1 MSRIGKVLERISAA
15 GLDGLL
21 LMKDANIRYVSG
33 FTGSESYLLLSLEKK
48 VFITDS
54 RYTEQAEQECP
65 DFEVVRYQNPH
76 CSLEETIKEKTL
88 EMGIKKLGFEKD
100 YVTYEIYENISQALD
115 ETVLVPVLGIVEG
128 VRSVKEEKEIAL
140 VQKAA
145 QIADQAFNVIIGL
158 IKPGITEQE
167 LETELE
173 YILKKQGASG
183 PSFPS
188 IVAGGPRSSLPHA
201 IPSQR
206 VIQKGD
212 FVLFDFGAR
221 FEGYCSDMTRTV
233 VVGEPSVKQQEIYQI
248 VKKAQ
253 ESALNAVQPG
263 IKGRDLDGVARKVIE
278 DAGYGDLFGHGLG
291 HGVGLEIHEEPS
303 VSVKSEKILEPGNI
317 ITIEPGIYLPDWG
330 GVRIEDTV
338 VVREEGCEVLTEFTK
353 ELLVV

>member
-1 MSRIGKVLERISAA
+1 MGRIEKVLERISAA
-15 GLDGLL
+15 ELDGLL

-33 FTGSESYLLLSLEKK
+33 FTGSESYLLLSAEKK

-54 RYTEQAEQECP
+54 RYTEQAKLECP
-65 DFEVVRYQNPH
+65 GFEIIQYH
-76 CSLEETIKEKTL
+76 SLEETIKEKTW

-100 YVTYEIYENISQALD
+100 YVTYEVYEKISQVLE
-115 ETVLVPVLGIVEG
+115 ETEPVPILGIVEG
-128 VRSVKEEKEIAL
+128 VRSVKEEREIAL
-140 VQKAA
+140 VKKAA
-145 QIADQAFNVIIGL
+145 QIADQAFKVIIEL
-158 IKPGITEQE
+158 VKPGITEQE
-167 LETELE
+167 LEMELE
-173 YILKKQGASG
+173 YELKKQGASG

-201 IPSQR
+201 VPSSR
-206 VIQKGD
+206 VIEKGD
-212 FVLFDFGAR
+212 FVLFDFGAC

-248 VKKAQ
+248 VQKAQ

-263 IKGRDLDGVARKVIE
+263 IKGKDLDMVARKVIE
-278 DAGYGDLFGHGLG
+278 DAGYASFFGHGLG

-303 VSVKSEKILEPGNI
+303 VSVKSEKVLEPGNI

-338 VVREEGCEVLTEFTK
+338 VVREKGCEILTGFTK